1 MKLDRFINRPVLSTV
16 ISILIVIL
24 GLIALATQPITQYPD
39 IAPPT
44 VSVRATYQGANA
56 QTVLNSVIA
65 PLEDQ
70 INGVENMMYM
80 TSSASN
86 NGSAEIS
93 IYFKQGTDPDMA
105 AVNVQNRVSMAQG
118 LLPAEV
124 TKVGVTTQK
133 RQTSMLMV
141 FSIYDEKDQYDIE
154 FLENYANINLIP
166 EVKRVNGVGDATVLG
181 QDYSMRIWLK
191 PDVMAQYKL
200 IPNDVA
206 GALAEQNIEA
216 APGQFGERGNQSFQY
231 TIRYKGRLQQ
241 PEEFENIVIKALENG
256 EVLRLKDIADIEL
269 GRLSYNFNNT
279 VNGHKAVS
287 CIVYQM
293 AGTNATQTISDLE
306 EVLGKASETLPSG
319 LKINIAQSANDF
331 LFASIHEVIKT
342 LIEAFIL
349 VFIVVYIFLQDMRS
363 TLIPAIAI
371 PVALIATF
379 FVLQLIGFSINLLTL
394 SAMVLAIAIVVDD
407 AIVVVE
413 GVHAKLDQGYK
424 SARTASIDAMSELGG
439 AIISITLVM
448 MSVFVPVSFMG
459 GTAGTFYRQ
468 FGLTMAIAIGFS
480 ALNALTLSP
489 ALCAIF
495 LKPHN
500 SDATMK
506 ERIGVATKEA
516 RKIMIARYVDSI
528 GRMMRPG
535 LTLLFTTIA
544 ILGMIF
550 GLFNFE
556 NHPVLCLVM
565 IVISVLA
572 LAGMT
577 TDKFKHSFNAS
588 YDSILGKYKKQV
600 LRFIQKKWLS
610 GGIVVGSIVL
620 LMVFMNI
627 TPTGM
632 VPNEDTGTIMGVVTL
647 PPGTSQERAMEV
659 LNRVDSLVAAD
670 PAVESRTVI
679 SGFSFI
685 GGQGPSYGSLI
696 IKLKNWEERST
707 MQNSTVVYA
716 TLFMRA
722 QKIIKEAQVLFF
734 APPMIPGYS
743 ASSDIELNMQDKT
756 GGDLNHFFDVVNDYT
771 AALEARPEINSAKTS
786 FNPNFPQ
793 YMLDIDAAACK
804 KAGLSPSD
812 ILSTMQGYFGGLYAS
827 NFNSFGKMYRV
838 MIQAEP
844 NATKNLESLSSIKVR
859 NGNEMAPITQ
869 FVSVKKVYGPDIIS
883 RFNLYTS
890 MKVMVAPASG
900 YTSGQA
906 LAAIAEVA
914 KENLPAGFA
923 YELGGMAR
931 EEAETSGSTTGLI
944 FVLCFVF
951 VYLLLSA
958 QYESYILPLSV
969 LLSVPFGL
977 LGSFLFVSGIGSL
990 GNIPALK
997 MILGTMSNDIYM
1009 QIALIMLMGLLAKNA
1024 ILIVEFA
1031 LDRRKMGMS
1040 ITWAAVLGA
1049 AARLRPILMTSL
1061 AMIVGLLPLMFAS
1074 GAGANGNRTLG
1085 TSAIGGML
1093 IGMILQI
1100 FIVPA
1105 LFVAFQ
1111 YLQEKVKPMEWEDV
1125 DNSDAEPEI
1134 EQYTK

>member
-1 MKLDRFINRPVLSTV
+1 MKLDKFINRPVLSTV

-24 GLIALATQPITQYPD
+24 GIIGLATLPVTQYPD

-44 VSVRATYQGANA
+44 VSVGAAYTGANA

-70 INGVENMMYM
+70 INGVENMMYIQ
-80 TSSASN
+80 SSASN
-86 NGSAEIS
+86 NGSADIS
-93 IYFKQGTDPDMA
+93 IYFNQGTDPDMA

-124 TKVGVTTQK
+124 TRVGVTTQK
-133 RQTSMLMV
+133 RQNSMLLI
-141 FSIYDEKDQYDIE
+141 FSLYDAEDKYNIE
-154 FLENYANINLIP
+154 FIENYAKINLIP
-166 EVKRVNGVGDATVLG
+166 EVQRVKGVGDANVMG

-191 PDVMAQYKL
+191 PDVMAQYNL
-200 IPNDVA
+200 VPSDISGV
-206 GALAEQNIEA
+206 LAEQNIEA
-216 APGQFGERGNQSFQY
+216 APGQFGERGNQTFQY

-241 PEEFENIVIKALENG
+241 TEEFEDIVIKALPNG
-256 EVLRLKDIADIEL
+256 EVLRLGDVARIEL
-269 GRLSYNFNNT
+269 GRLAYTFNNT
-279 VNGHKAVS
+279 VNGHKAVT
-287 CIVYQM
+287 CIVFQM
-293 AGTNATQTISDLE
+293 AGTNATETINNLLDVISKAE
-306 EVLGKASETLPSG
+306 ESLPAG
-319 LKINIAQSANDF
+319 LKINVAQNANDF
-331 LFASIHEVIKT
+331 LYASIHEVIKT

-349 VFIVVYIFLQDMRS
+349 VFIVVYVFLQDMRS

-379 FVLQLIGFSINLLTL
+379 FVLKLIGFSVNLLTL

-424 SARTASIDAMSELGG
+424 SSREASIDAMNELGG
-439 AIISITLVM
+439 ALVSITLVM
-448 MSVFVPVSFMG
+448 MSVFIPVSFMG

-468 FGLTMAIAIGFS
+468 FGITMAISIAFS

-495 LKPHN
+495 LKPH
-500 SDATMK
+500 
-506 ERIGVATKEA
+506 
-516 RKIMIARYVDSI
+516 DSEHKPKK
-528 GRMMRPG
+528 MS
-535 LTLLFTTIA
+535 
-544 ILGMIF
+544 
-550 GLFNFE
+550 
-556 NHPVLCLVM
+556 
-565 IVISVLA
+565 VIDRFH
-572 LAGMT
+572 T
-577 TDKFKHSFNAS
+577 SFNAA
-588 YDSILGKYKKQV
+588 YDSLLKSYKKRV
-600 LRFIQKKWLS
+600 VFFIHKKWLS
-610 GGIVVGSIVL
+610 LGLVAASIVL
-620 LMVFMNI
+620 LVFFMKI

-632 VPNEDTGTIMGVVTL
+632 VPNEDTGTIMGAVTL

-659 LNRVDSLVAAD
+659 LAKVDSLVAAE
-670 PAVESRTVI
+670 PAVESRTII
-679 SGFSFI
+679 SGYSFI
-685 GGQGPSYGSLI
+685 GGQGPSYGSVI
-696 IKLKNWEERST
+696 IKLKDWEERSM
-707 MQNSTVVYA
+707 MQNSDIIYA

-722 QKIIKEAQVLFF
+722 QKIIKDAQVLFF

-743 ASSDIELNMQDKT
+743 VSSDIELNMQDKT
-756 GGDLNHFFDVVNDYT
+756 GGSLDHFFEVVNNYR
-771 AALEARPEINSAKTS
+771 AALEARPEINSAKTT
-786 FNPNFPQ
+786 FNPSFPQ
-793 YMLDIDAAACK
+793 YQLDIDAAACK
-804 KAGLSPSD
+804 KAGISPSD

-827 NFNSFGKMYRV
+827 NFNRFGKMYRV

-844 NATKNLESLSSIKVR
+844 DATKNMESLNSIKVR
-859 NGNEMAPITQ
+859 SGNEMAPITQ
-869 FVSVKKVYGPDIIS
+869 FVSMKKVYGPDIIN

-906 LAAIAEVA
+906 LQAIAEVA
-914 KENLPAGFA
+914 KENLPTGFG

-931 EEAETSGSTTGLI
+931 EEASTSGSTTGII

-958 QYESYILPLSV
+958 QYESYILPLAV

-977 LGSFLFVSGIGSL
+977 MGSFIFVNGFGAL

-1031 LDRRKMGMS
+1031 LDRRKQGMS
-1040 ITWAAVLGA
+1040 ISWAAVLGA

-1061 AMIVGLLPLMFAS
+1061 AMIVGLLPLMFAFGV
-1074 GAGANGNRTLG
+1074 GAHGNRTLG
-1085 TSAIGGML
+1085 SSAIGGML

-1100 FIVPA
+1100 FIVPV
-1105 LFVAFQ
+1105 LFVIFQ
-1111 YLQEKVKPMEWEDV
+1111 WLQEKIKPMEWDSLDESEV
-1125 DNSDAEPEI
+1125 EAEI
-1134 EQYTK
+1134 EQYSPTAKTHK